1 MPWEWKWGWVERE
14 IALFKLRLTVPE
26 DFLAFNRK
34 NAALLLWDLPNSYPV
49 WLSGAIAQP
58 EKSAHST
65 YWEVKLLY
73 YGHPP
78 KVCTAFPA
86 TGAFI
91 LNPRKIHFMLIKI
104 IKIGI

>member
-26 DFLAFNRK
+26 DFLALNRK
-34 NAALLLWDLPNSYPV
+34 NAALLLWDLPDSYPV
-49 WLSGAIAQP
+49 WQLGMFVEPKKA
-58 EKSAHST
+58 AHST

-73 YGHPP
+73 YGHPLNG
-78 KVCTAFPA
+78 CSAFPA
-86 TGAFI
+86 TGA
-91 LNPRKIHFMLIKI
+91 LKLYRKKIHFMLIKI